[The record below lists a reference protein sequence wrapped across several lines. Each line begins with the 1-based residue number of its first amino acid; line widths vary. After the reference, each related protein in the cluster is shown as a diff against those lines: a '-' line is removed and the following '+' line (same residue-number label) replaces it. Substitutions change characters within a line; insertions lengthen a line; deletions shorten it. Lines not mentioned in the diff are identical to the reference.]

1 MSELSVHLGTAA
13 SDGSAVTF
21 DLRRAPHLL
30 IAGTT
35 GSGKSAAVHSILCSL
50 LETHDSRS
58 LGLVLIDPKRVEL
71 SDYAGLP
78 HLCGPAR
85 STRDRPS
92 IARSPLDAIAAL
104 EWTLRAVEARFA
116 LMEAHSAKDISNVP
130 QEALRGAGQPRSLLL
145 VVDELADLMMASGS
159 LTKAQRLRLTGP
171 EITLARILQIGRAA
185 GVHAV
190 LATQRPSSDVITGVI
205 KANVP
210 SRLTFALQSPT
221 DSRVAMGRRGAE
233 TLEGPGD
240 ALWLAADSRDAVR
253 LQGRLVTDQERSAV
267 VQRWVTQE
275 APRCGVAGQDGAV
288 LARIPFDGW
297 LRDVG
302 LAPAL

>member
-1 MSELSVHLGTAA
+1 MSALTVHLGTAA
-13 SDGSAVTF
+13 DGSPVTF

-78 HLCGPAR
+78 HLQAPPG
-85 STRDRPS
+85 RPS
-92 IARSPLDAIAAL
+92 IARNPLDAIAAL
-104 EWTLRAVEARFA
+104 EWTLRAVEARFG
-116 LMEAHSAKDISNVP
+116 LMETHSVKDISNVP
-130 QEALRGAGQPRSLLL
+130 QEALRAAGQPGILLL

-210 SRLTFALQSPT
+210 SRLTFALQSAT

-233 TLEGPGD
+233 ALEGPGD
-240 ALWLAADSRDAVR
+240 ALWLAAGSRDAVR

-267 VQRWVTQE
+267 VQRWV
-275 APRCGVAGQDGAV
+275 PSCGVDGQDGAV